1 MTLQKEYKDRL
12 FTFIFG
18 SNENRAW
25 TLSLY
30 NAVNGSNYT
39 DPSKI
44 EITTI
49 KEVLYLGMHNDVSFI
64 IDNQLSLYEQQ
75 SSYNPNMPLRLLQY
89 VGNIF
94 EAYVK
99 KERLNKY
106 GATLIKLPVPKFVVF
121 YNGKD
126 EEPDEKFLKLSDAFP
141 EGAKAD
147 IEVTVKML
155 NINFGHNKDLARACK
170 PLMEYS
176 WIIEKIRENSKSM
189 SAEEAVNK
197 VISEMPSDF
206 ILKPFLEIHQAEVKG
221 MLLTEYNETE
231 AMNLFKEE
239 GRVEGRKEGRKE
251 GIFDTLF
258 GLVKKGLLS
267 IDDAAE
273 QAGVSKAKF
282 QKLMAGA

>member
-18 SNENRAW
+18 SNKNRAW

-75 SSYNPNMPLRLLQY
+75 ASYNPNMPLRLLQY

-155 NINFGHNKDLARACK
+155 NINFGHNKDLASACK

-176 WIIEKIRENSKSM
+176 WIIEKIRENSKNM

-197 VISEMPSDF
+197 VISEMPGDF

-231 AMNLFKEE
+231 AMNLFKE
-239 GRVEGRKEGRKE
+239 EGRKEGRKE

>member
-1 MTLQKEYKDRL
+1 MTNSQRQYKDRL

-18 SNENRAW
+18 SPENKAW
-25 TLSLY
+25 TLSLF
-30 NAVNGSNYT
+30 NAVNGSNYD
-39 DPSKI
+39 DPDDI
-44 EITTI
+44 EINTI
-49 KEVLYLGMHNDVSFI
+49 KEVLYLTMHNDVSFL
-64 IDNQLSLYEQQ
+64 IDGQMNLYEQQ

-155 NINFGHNKDLARACK
+155 NINFGHNKDLASACK

-176 WIIEKIRENSKSM
+176 WIIEKIRENSKNM

-197 VISEMPSDF
+197 VISEMPGDF

-231 AMNLFKEE
+231 AMNLFKE
-239 GRVEGRKEGRKE
+239 EGRKEGRKE